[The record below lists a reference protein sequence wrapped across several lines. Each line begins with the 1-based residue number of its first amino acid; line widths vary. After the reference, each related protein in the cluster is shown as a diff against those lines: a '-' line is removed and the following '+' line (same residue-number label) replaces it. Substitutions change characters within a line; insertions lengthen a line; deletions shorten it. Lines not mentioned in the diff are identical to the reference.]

1 MTVRDFFE
9 KVRQQYRSAG
19 GRQEFFIDTVLNR
32 LWEDVTMEI
41 LNTNLSQET
50 AQEMYIASLSV
61 MQFMG
66 MEFSHE
72 EEPDPIWDSLTEIAG
87 AFRAV
92 MVQEYHL
99 ELPEPKIV
107 SLVDEMIEDG
117 ILETERSPDGQT
129 LVRPAPQLYNLRIKI
144 TKVPQGGA
152 PEHVRKSW
160 VGVVLPARKER
171 PNAIHRRIGTG
182 QLEVGRGG
190 WIVPVKEALDALAEV
205 DLNAS
210 RWFVENFGTS
220 GAFTFGPDEAAV
232 V

>member
-1 MTVRDFFE
+1 
-9 KVRQQYRSAG
+9 
-19 GRQEFFIDTVLNR
+19 
-32 LWEDVTMEI
+32 MEI
-41 LNTNLSQET
+41 LNADLSQEA
-50 AQEMYIASLSV
+50 AQELYLASLST

-66 MEFSHE
+66 MEFCHE
-72 EEPDPIWDSLTEIAG
+72 EEPDPIWDSLTEIAA

-92 MVQEYHL
+92 MVNEYHL

-117 ILETERSPDGQT
+117 ILETERSPEGQT

-144 TKVPQGGA
+144 TKTPRGGA
-152 PEHVRKSW
+152 PEQVRKSW
-160 VGVVLPARKER
+160 VGVELPARKER

-205 DLNAS
+205 DPSAS
-210 RWFVENFGTS
+210 RWFVDNFGTS

-232 V
+232 VWTPAMGEQVAQRINEMLEPKE